1 MRVTMVGRQKIVD
14 LTFFYLPF
22 ASISGNRRKSP
33 EKNNSEKCITPVFR
47 VENDGDVYF
56 KSRTTRNRF

>member
-1 MRVTMVGRQKIVD
+1 MVGRQLYAPFEKFEFRLETVMD
-14 LTFFYLPF
+14 LATFLL
-22 ASISGNRRKSP
+22 
-33 EKNNSEKCITPVFR
+33 EKNITEKCITPVFR